1 MKKPKDSPKG
11 YQKPVLSINAKSRD
25 PLKDTHRKHPGVE

>member
-25 PLKDTHRKHPGVE
+25 PSKTPKENIQE